1 MIELA
6 ERRICL
12 GKSEGNSEE
21 SVVKLAGLNS
31 FVNSTLTSSFDQKAS
46 IHALN
51 HLLHAHEDLTVTK
64 FNHALILLSLEH
76 VSLKTASMAPD
87 HNYTTPSLSS
97 LQLDH
102 PFNLEVVSKEK
113 SLVPVMEVS
122 KSHCSSD
129 VTADLP
135 PKPSAFSLQLL
146 SPERNL
152 QDYSVLEVFETDGLL
167 QELVSVQYTHPYI
180 ELFQHAHS
188 ESLILV
194 AHTGFDGSPHHQHK
208 LSSHTHTKVGF
219 QNFLQYVAERYSY
232 QIDAAVE
239 EDEIKAKE
247 FEEEKKVLIAQR
259 IKETAE
265 RHQEVLTP
273 LEEEDPDTDSG
284 QIKKKHES
292 FSQKQSVPKINTAP
306 KKSIISNLTDTPASS
321 TSRSPCD

>member
-1 MIELA
+1 MA

-292 FSQKQSVPKINTAP
+292 FSCMGSMHVPLCNNAGVH
-306 KKSIISNLTDTPASS
+306 LTSYTLMQEHH
-321 TSRSPCD
+321 